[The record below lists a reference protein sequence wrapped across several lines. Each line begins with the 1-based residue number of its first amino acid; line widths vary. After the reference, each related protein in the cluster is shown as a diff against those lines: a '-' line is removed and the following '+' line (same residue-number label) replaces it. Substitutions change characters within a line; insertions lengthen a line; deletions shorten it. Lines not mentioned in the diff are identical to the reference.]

1 MTASCWSGPAMS
13 ISSRAMRGAWPR
25 RGKASRTLRIDSFD
39 IASVGPGQQ
48 PSPPAAERKVP
59 DHAKEADDQDGEED
73 DVNPKPAHR
82 LQAEIAKAGIGG
94 DQLSYDQIGPG
105 P

>member
-1 MTASCWSGPAMS
+1 MTASCWSGTAMS
-13 ISSRAMRGAWPR
+13 MSSRAVRGAWPR

-48 PSPPAAERKVP
+48 PSPKAAERKVH
-59 DHAKEADDQDGEED
+59 DHAEQADDQDGEKD
-73 DVNPKPAHR
+73 DVNPEPALR
-82 LQAEIAKAGIGG
+82 LQAEIAKAGIRG

-105 P
+105 